1 MSPPQVIPSGAGS
14 SAETSR
20 ASTPPQGPVDP
31 LELLLE
37 HLQGLVR
44 VDAAA
49 FLAVDARRTRIEPAA
64 QWFASAAMR
73 EAFQPTL
80 SRPYD
85 RSAPGLAETALE
97 RSRALF
103 LPRVEDWEAAPR
115 LRAQFVHHAGEAAAA
130 AAWDVFKRGSVIACP
145 VRTPIGH
152 SLGVLIVGSSDP
164 EHPLRTADLKLI
176 EVLSDLAAL
185 ALERSEMLS
194 AEAARGR
201 TEMLLKR
208 AAESMS
214 ASLESEDLYRSAV
227 EHAVRL
233 TGGQHAVLSRLGP
246 GHSRLVTVYS
256 TPGGYDRMNAGVMRE
271 VARSRLPQ
279 MGGSTARDMHVPVAL
294 GPRLFGV
301 LSVAR
306 DGGPAFD
313 ADIFDLLQRLART
326 VAAGIANAA
335 DFERERRIARALTR
349 GFVPESL
356 PRMTEYE
363 LGLLYEPA
371 DSQPT
376 GGDLYGA
383 WTLPEGRVAVLI
395 GDVAGKGV
403 ETAALSAMARFFIEA
418 RSWGCTCPAQVLAEA
433 NTMLES
439 RLPSD
444 TFVTAFLALL
454 GPEGTHYANAGH
466 VPPIVIRAGAGA
478 EAGETV
484 ARGLPLGI
492 EESTSY
498 EYRKLEFEPCDLMLA
513 YTDGLVE
520 ARRSGEMYGSERLAR
535 SIQRSAAHSLDPDG
549 VVRAVFDDVRAWS
562 GTLSDDAVA
571 LAVRRRPAPETS

>member
-1 MSPPQVIPSGAGS
+1 MPPPQVIPSGAES
-14 SAETSR
+14 RAEPPSR

-31 LELLLE
+31 LELLLD
-37 HLQGLVR
+37 HLQDLVQ

-49 FLAVDARRTRIEPAA
+49 FLAVDAQRTRIEPAA
-64 QWFASAAMR
+64 QWFASTTMR
-73 EAFQPTL
+73 DAFQPTL

-85 RSAPGLAETALE
+85 RSAPGLAEAALE
-97 RSRALF
+97 RGRSLF
-103 LPRVEDWEAAPR
+103 LPRIEDWEAAPR

-130 AAWDVFKRGSVIACP
+130 TAWDAFKRGSVIACP
-145 VRTPIGH
+145 VRTPMGH
-152 SLGVLIVGSSDP
+152 SLGVLIVGSCDP
-164 EHPLRTADLKLI
+164 DRALRKADLKLI

-185 ALERSEMLS
+185 ALERSDMLS

-208 AAESMS
+208 AAEGMS
-214 ASLESEDLYRSAV
+214 SSLASGDVYRSAV

-233 TGGQHAVLSRLGP
+233 TGAEHGLLSRPGPGNLRLVAEASIGGAHDRMSPAVL
-246 GHSRLVTVYS
+246 
-256 TPGGYDRMNAGVMRE
+256 RE
-271 VARSRLPQ
+271 VARSRDPQ
-279 MGGSTARDMHVPVAL
+279 MHGSPPRSMHVPVAL

-306 DGGPAFD
+306 DQGPPFD
-313 ADIFDLLQRLART
+313 AEMLDLLQRLART
-326 VAAGIANAA
+326 AAAGIANAV
-335 DFERERRIARALTR
+335 DFERERRIASALTR

-356 PRMTEYE
+356 PRVAEYE
-363 LGLLYEPA
+363 LGFLYEPA

-383 WTLPEGRVAVLI
+383 WPLPDGHVAVLI

-418 RSWGCTCPAQVLAEA
+418 RSWGGSSPAQVLAEA

-444 TFVTAFLALL
+444 TFVTAFFALL
-454 GPEGTHYANAGH
+454 CPGGARYANAGH
-466 VPPIVIRAGAGA
+466 VPPLFIRGGA
-478 EAGETV
+478 EVGEAS

-492 EESTSY
+492 EASTSY
-498 EYRKLEFEPCDLMLA
+498 EDRGIDFEPGDLMLA

-520 ARRSGEMYGSERLAR
+520 ARRAGEMYGAERLER
-535 SIQRSAAHSLDPDG
+535 SIVKAAAQTRDPDG
-549 VVRAVFDDVRAWS
+549 LVRAAFEDVRAWA

-571 LAVRRRPAPETS
+571 LAIRRRTASETS

>member
-1 MSPPQVIPSGAGS
+1 MSPPQVIPSGADS
-14 SAETSR
+14 RAEATSR

-31 LELLLE
+31 LELLLK
-37 HLQGLVR
+37 HLQDLVQ

-73 EAFQPTL
+73 DAFQPTL

-97 RSRALF
+97 RGRSLF
-103 LPRVEDWEAAPR
+103 LPRIEDWEAAPR
-115 LRAQFVHHAGEAAAA
+115 LREQFVHHAGEAAAA
-130 AAWDVFKRGSVIACP
+130 AAWEVYRRGSVIACP
-145 VRTPIGH
+145 VRTPMGH
-152 SLGVLIVGSSDP
+152 SLGVLIVGSCDP
-164 EHPLRTADLKLI
+164 GRPLRRADLKLI

-185 ALERSEMLS
+185 ALERSQMLA

-208 AAESMS
+208 AAEGMS
-214 ASLESEDLYRSAV
+214 ASLESEDVYRGAV

-233 TGGQHAVLSRLGP
+233 TGAEHGLLSRIGP
-246 GHSRLVTVYS
+246 GDSRLVTVSS
-256 TPGGYDRMNAGVMRE
+256 TPGGQERMDAAVVRE
-271 VARSRLPQ
+271 VARTRAPR
-279 MGGSTARDMHVPVAL
+279 MGGTPPRSMHVPVTL

-306 DGGPAFD
+306 EGGPPLD
-313 ADIFDLLQRLART
+313 ADMFDLLQRLART
-326 VAAGIANAA
+326 AAAGIANAI

-356 PRMTEYE
+356 PRVAGYE

-371 DSQPT
+371 ESQPT

-383 WTLPEGRVAVLI
+383 WTLPDGRLAVLI

-418 RSWGCTCPAQVLAEA
+418 RSWSCASPAQVLEEA

-444 TFVTAFLALL
+444 TFVTAFLAMLA
-454 GPEGTHYANAGH
+454 PEGARYANAGH
-466 VPPIVIRAGAGA
+466 VPPLFIRAGAA
-478 EAGETV
+478 AGEAP

-492 EESTSY
+492 QASTSF
-498 EYRKLEFEPCDLMLA
+498 EDRDIDFEPGDLMLV

-520 ARRSGEMYGSERLAR
+520 ARRAGEMYGAERLQLALAD
-535 SIQRSAAHSLDPDG
+535 AATHSRDPDG
-549 VVRAVFDDVRAWS
+549 LVRAAFDDVRAWA

-571 LAVRRRPAPETS
+571 LAIRRRTEPQRS